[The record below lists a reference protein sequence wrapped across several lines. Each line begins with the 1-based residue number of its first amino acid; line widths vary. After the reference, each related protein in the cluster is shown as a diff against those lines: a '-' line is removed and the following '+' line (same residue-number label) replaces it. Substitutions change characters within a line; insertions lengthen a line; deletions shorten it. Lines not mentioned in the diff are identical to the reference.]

1 MGRELDTVA
10 EVAREFGV
18 GWFCAHQA
26 VIDLV
31 TTFVDIDRGRLLDVV
46 PGFSGVLV
54 F

>member
-1 MGRELDTVA
+1 
-10 EVAREFGV
+10 
-18 GWFCAHQA
+18 

-54 F
+54 FWCSGVLVFWCSGA